1 MRSLLITCLVG
12 ASLAVTGC
20 ASEQE
25 QWCQHVE
32 DAAPDLG
39 KALDSGGAKKGLVE
53 ALPILR
59 DLADDAPD
67 DVRGEW
73 RTLVDAVGDL
83 DRALAA
89 HDEKATRQAA
99 LKLASPDVQDAADTV
114 EQEARDVCHTA
125 LF

>member
-1 MRSLLITCLVG
+1 MRILAVATLLAAG
-12 ASLAVTGC
+12 LAVTAC

-25 QWCQHVE
+25 QWCGHVE
-32 DAAPDLG
+32 DAAPDLA
-39 KALDSGGAKKGLVE
+39 KALDTGGSKKGLVE

-59 DLADDAPD
+59 DLADDAPE

-73 RTLVDAVGDL
+73 RTLVDAVGAL
-83 DRALAA
+83 DDALAA

-114 EQEARDVCHTA
+114 EQEARDVCHTS